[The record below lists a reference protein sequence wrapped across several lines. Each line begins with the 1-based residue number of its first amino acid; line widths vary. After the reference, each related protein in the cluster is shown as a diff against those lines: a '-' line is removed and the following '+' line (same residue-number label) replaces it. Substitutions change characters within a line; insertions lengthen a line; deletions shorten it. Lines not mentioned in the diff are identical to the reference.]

1 MKKKQG
7 KALERKGITVS
18 KESRPNSNPGYC
30 GKDTALISD
39 LRLFSS
45 FYKWN
50 RTIIFTFLIQLN
62 GFKEM
67 MPPTVYNICEICVLV
82 CMLVLRKVICRLLIK
97 NRFGENEIVCSCTDG
112 NCDETVTYKDSHL
125 TVMLPLTPQLPKVLT
140 PVPSPTSSLITVSN
154 LNFLHL
160 DFIVISQSG
169 REAMGTIH

>member
-7 KALERKGITVS
+7 KALERKGITGS
-18 KESRPNSNPGYC
+18 KESRPNSNPGYS

-39 LRLFSS
+39 LRMFSS
-45 FYKWN
+45 LYKWN

-67 MPPTVYNICEICVLV
+67 MPPTVYCLKFVGFSV
-82 CMLVLRKVICRLLIK
+82 MLVLRKMICRLLIK
-97 NRFGENEIVCSCTDG
+97 NRFRENEIVCSCTDG

-125 TVMLPLTPQLPKVLT
+125 TVMLPLTPQLPEVLT
-140 PVPSPTSSLITVSN
+140 PVPSPSSSLITVSN

-160 DFIVISQSG
+160 DFIVISHSG